1 MPNLAS
7 VLKDEI
13 RRLAR
18 KEIREQTGV
27 MRKATAQYR
36 RDIAS
41 LKRQVDGQAKTIAF
55 LQKQERRRLEKTP
68 RVEETELSGTRY
80 SAKGLRSHRNKLGL
94 SARDYA
100 ALVGVSELTIYN
112 WEQEKT
118 RPRTKQL
125 AALVTVRGIGK
136 RDALKRL
143 EMLNKKA

>member
-1 MPNLAS
+1 
-7 VLKDEI
+7 
-13 RRLAR
+13 
-18 KEIREQTGV
+18 